1 MNRAAK
7 FFVVAFALSV
17 GLGQT
22 TYASNL
28 SFGRQVSIEQAL
40 RSFDGRFNV
49 EHVYNWHDLP
59 DRRDG
64 PRSAPVRTGTEMN
77 DIRAS
82 IADNAS
88 LSHKL
93 ADQGVALKNI
103 ANVQTA
109 LDGSITFYVR

>member
-7 FFVVAFALSV
+7 FFVVAFTLSV

-28 SFGRQVSIEQAL
+28 GFGRQVSIEQAL
-40 RSFDGRFNV
+40 RSFDGGFNI
-49 EHVYNWHDLP
+49 EHVYNWHGLP

-64 PRSAPVRTGTEMN
+64 PRSAPVRTETEMN

-82 IADNAS
+82 IAENES
-88 LSHKL
+88 LSRKL

-103 ANVQTA
+103 ANVQKA
-109 LDGSITFYVR
+109 LNGSVTFYVR